1 VSVKRTNKEITTLS
15 EGECIGEMGYLGEGK
30 RTASVVTADEVTVM
44 KIALPLREWASF
56 PLQVRLNKV
65 FQQTLIERLAETS
78 KYLSKAVSA

>member
-1 VSVKRTNKEITTLS
+1 
-15 EGECIGEMGYLGEGK
+15 MGYLGECK

-65 FQQTLIERLAETS
+65 FQQILIERLAETS